1 VDSVRTVSDTKREF
15 YSLYTRPIDSI
26 YRRVVEELLVEMHL
40 LSVNADFNYDAI
52 YALGVVTVFDRFM
65 AGYRTD
71 SERDAI
77 FQAICQATGRGV
89 EVYRADATSLM
100 SSLEGLSAED
110 FKAAIEQTEAHNPL
124 KDIFVAIAGRER
136 MKYSRLFGI
145 GICTILDNI
154 APDLVDQREERE
166 ALLGSLSQFLTLGG
180 DKLQKDVDLYRS
192 NLEKM
197 KLAREAMA
205 DAVAAE
211 RKKRDKRQ
219 AEIAEKQAAAAAK
232 EAAKEATT
240 EDAAVTP
247 ASSEAETSP
256 QAVETESEG

>member
-1 VDSVRTVSDTKREF
+1 MDSVRTVSDTKREF

-26 YRRVVEELLVEMHL
+26 YRRIVEEMLVEMHL

-65 AGYRTD
+65 SGYRTD

-77 FQAICQATGRGV
+77 FQAICQATGRSV
-89 EVYRADATSLM
+89 EQYRTDATSLM
-100 SSLEGLSAED
+100 GSLEGLSAED
-110 FKAAIEQTEAHNPL
+110 FKVAIAQAEGQNPL
-124 KDIFVAIAGRER
+124 KDIFATLVQRER

-145 GICTILDNI
+145 GICTILDHI
-154 APDLVDQREERE
+154 APDLADQREERE
-166 ALLGSLSQFLTLGG
+166 ALLNSLSQLLTLGG

-219 AEIAEKQAAAAAK
+219 AEIAEKKAAAEAK
-232 EAAKEATT
+232 EAHP

-247 ASSEAETSP
+247 TSEAEEATPP

>member
-1 VDSVRTVSDTKREF
+1 MDSVRTVSDTKREF

-77 FQAICQATGRGV
+77 FQALCQATGRSV
-89 EVYRADATSLM
+89 EQYRTDATALM
-100 SSLEGLSAED
+100 DSLEGLSAED
-110 FKAAIEQTEAHNPL
+110 FKAAIDQTESQNPL
-124 KDIFVAIAGRER
+124 KDLFATLAQRER

-145 GICTILDNI
+145 GICTILDRI
-154 APDLVDQREERE
+154 APDLANQREERE
-166 ALLGSLSQFLTLGG
+166 ALLSSLSQFLTLGG

-219 AEIAEKQAAAAAK
+219 AELAEKQAA
-232 EAAKEATT
+232 EAAKEAPAEEAT
-240 EDAAVTP
+240 ETPSSDTEAAT
-247 ASSEAETSP
+247 P
-256 QAVETESEG
+256 QAIETESEG

>member
-1 VDSVRTVSDTKREF
+1 MDSVRTVSDTKREF

-40 LSVNADFNYDAI
+40 LSVNADFSYDAI

-77 FQAICQATGRGV
+77 FQAICQATGRSV
-89 EVYRADATSLM
+89 EQYRADATSLM
-100 SSLEGLSAED
+100 GSLEGLSVDD
-110 FKAAIEQTEAHNPL
+110 FTAVIAQTEAHNPL
-124 KDIFVAIAGRER
+124 KDIFTALAQRER

-145 GICTILDNI
+145 GVATILDHI
-154 APDLVDQREERE
+154 APDLANQREERE
-166 ALLGSLSQFLTLGG
+166 ALLSSLSQFLTLGG

-219 AEIAEKQAAAAAK
+219 AEMAEKQAAAAAK
-232 EAAKEATT
+232 EAEAEATET
-240 EDAAVTP
+240 PTSEVEAA
-247 ASSEAETSP
+247 P
-256 QAVETESEG
+256 QAIETESEG